1 MFENVVSLEKVF
13 SLRAILS
20 DSDRKNRTR
29 GPDKQYL
36 EGLKIPDRSQQVAKS
51 YPDSAG
57 NVFCSRPR
65 YGTPSFPR
73 KYALKMME
81 SQTKIA
87 EKTPRSAK
95 IRIGLFLA
103 IAFLFFPVGFSGV

>member
-1 MFENVVSLEKVF
+1 MFENVVSLEKMF
-13 SLRAILS
+13 SLRGVLS
-20 DSDRKNRTR
+20 VSGRKNRTR

-65 YGTPSFPR
+65 YVDDEILKLPDENR
-73 KYALKMME
+73 AL
-81 SQTKIA
+81 T
-87 EKTPRSAK
+87 AK
-95 IRIGLFLA
+95 IRYE
-103 IAFLFFPVGFSGV
+103 PVTVTF

>member
-1 MFENVVSLEKVF
+1 MFENVVSLEKMF

-20 DSDRKNRTR
+20 DSGRKNRTR

-36 EGLKIPDRSQQVAKS
+36 EALKISDRSQQVAKS

-65 YGTPSFPR
+65 YIIITPEIVTQR
-73 KYALKMME
+73 L
-81 SQTKIA
+81 
-87 EKTPRSAK
+87 
-95 IRIGLFLA
+95 
-103 IAFLFFPVGFSGV
+103 

>member
-20 DSDRKNRTR
+20 DSGRKNRTR

-36 EGLKIPDRSQQVAKS
+36 EALKISDRSQQVAKS

-65 YGTPSFPR
+65 YRVKCAQNTPHQPIWSN
-73 KYALKMME
+73 
-81 SQTKIA
+81 
-87 EKTPRSAK
+87 
-95 IRIGLFLA
+95 
-103 IAFLFFPVGFSGV
+103 